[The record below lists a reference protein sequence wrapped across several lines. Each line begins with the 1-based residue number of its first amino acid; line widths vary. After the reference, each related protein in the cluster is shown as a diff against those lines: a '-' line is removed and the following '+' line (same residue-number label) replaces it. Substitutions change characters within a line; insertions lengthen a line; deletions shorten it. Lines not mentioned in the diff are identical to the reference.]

1 MSRRIL
7 AKRMPQR
14 KVPKPIP
21 TPPARVRAAT
31 VAVWLLVASSIF
43 FLPDAFVRWF
53 LPKDAL
59 AAIAVVLASV
69 AVARGRLPRWFV
81 AAASAAL
88 GLALLSVLVSAAPA
102 VQLWGRWP
110 RYEGLV
116 TLPVYFG
123 AVWAGARLLGPTAP
137 APPLRTL
144 VRAIATAAIALG
156 LVSLLE
162 AFGARPIAT
171 DLARPGSLTGNAT
184 DQGVLGAL
192 FFAMLVLPVLRTW
205 TRQSPAALAER
216 VWLSVALLLATAT
229 VIVSASRAGL
239 LAAATVL
246 VILVVLEFVQSPAP
260 QRLRL
265 VGRGTLA
272 GLVLVGGALAAPF
285 TRSRLLGTSP
295 LSSQSLEG
303 RFTFWHDAAG
313 VLAEHPLG
321 VGASGFLNANVRNS
335 RSESVVDSPH
345 NWVLQ
350 VLLAGGIPLLVVV
363 VGLLVVATASGL
375 RAWRRAPAP
384 VPSALPTAAGRI
396 PAQPLKRSQRLK
408 PAQPQKEDA
417 GRRDTLAG
425 ALAALGGFGVA
436 LLTHFTAPA
445 TTIVAAL
452 LLGILV
458 AHAPHGGLRTRLRTR
473 SQRRASTVSRTVLL
487 GIWSIWLIV
496 LAGSE
501 IPLALGIS
509 NAARGDTAAAAS
521 AFETAYA
528 IRPWDA
534 DLAGLAAQS
543 FAAGADAGVPGA
555 AVMAVDWA
563 ERSRAALPNTAT
575 TERALAVGQ
584 LATGNVRGAARTL
597 TALVELAPNDPAIAV
612 QNAIVLYTNGDAA
625 EARREVARA
634 LALDPTGDV
643 ALQLEAILQDK

>member
-1 MSRRIL
+1 MQQR
-7 AKRMPQR
+7 APQ
-14 KVPKPIP
+14 KPVPV
-21 TPPARVRAAT
+21 PPARLRAAT
-31 VAVWLLVASSIF
+31 VALWLLVGSSIF

-88 GLALLSVLVSAAPA
+88 ALALLSVLISAAPD
-102 VQLWGRWP
+102 VQLMGRWP

-123 AVWAGARLLGPTAP
+123 AVWAGARLLGPAAP
-137 APPLRTL
+137 VDAVRTL

-192 FFAMLVLPVLRTW
+192 FCAMLLLPVLRAW
-205 TRQSPAALAER
+205 TSPRSTATAER

-239 LAAATVL
+239 LAATIVL
-246 VILVVLEFVQSPAP
+246 GILLILEIMRSTGR

-265 VGRGTLA
+265 GGLAFLA
-272 GLVLVGGALAAPF
+272 GVVLLGGALAVPF
-285 TRSRLLGTSP
+285 TRSRLLGSSP
-295 LSSQSLEG
+295 LSAQSLEG
-303 RFTFWHDAAG
+303 RFTFWHEAAA

-321 VGASGFLNANVRNS
+321 VGASGFLNANARNAT
-335 RSESVVDSPH
+335 SESVLDSPH

-363 VGLLVVATASGL
+363 VGLLAIATAGGF
-375 RAWRRAPAP
+375 RAWRRLTLPPAFTLSKGRLP
-384 VPSALPTAAGRI
+384 LPSLQADAA
-396 PAQPLKRSQRLK
+396 
-408 PAQPQKEDA
+408 
-417 GRRDTLAG
+417 RRDVLAG
-425 ALAALGGFGVA
+425 SLAALGGFGAA
-436 LLTHFTAPA
+436 LLTHFTAPS

-458 AHAPHGGLRTRLRTR
+458 THPPDGGLRVRLRSR
-473 SQRRASTVSRTVLL
+473 SHRVAATAGRTVLL
-487 GIWSIWLIV
+487 GVWSLWLIV
-496 LAGSE
+496 LVSAE
-501 IPLALGIS
+501 VPLAAGVS
-509 NAARGDTAAAAS
+509 NAAHGEIAAAES
-521 AFETAYA
+521 AFDAAYA

-534 DLAGLAAQS
+534 DLAGIAAQS
-543 FAAGADAGVPGA
+543 FAAAADSRVPGA
-555 AVMAVDWA
+555 ATLAVDWA
-563 ERSRAALPNTAT
+563 ERSRVTLPDTVST
-575 TERALAVGQ
+575 DRALAVGQ
-584 LATGNVRGAARTL
+584 FATGDGLAAAITL
-597 TALVELAPNDPAIAV
+597 EALAELAPNDAAIAV
-612 QNAIVLYTNGDAA
+612 QNAIVLYTNGDPDGAG
-625 EARREVARA
+625 REVERA
-634 LALDPTGDV
+634 LALDPANGV
-643 ALQLEAILQDK
+643 ALQLEGILLAK